1 MERRMK
7 QETIRT
13 TRSCLLFHY
22 SKVFDAKLSRNKNII
37 HCLNEN
43 NKIHCAKKEENVQN
57 DERKCRLFKIVLLI
71 IIRSFSTALRISYL
85 KRNADN
91 CKLEKINT
99 AAFCIPFF
107 LFYHFPFPFECK
119 VFLLLK
125 RM

>member
-1 MERRMK
+1 MKRKMK

-91 CKLEKINT
+91 CKLEKSIQLL
-99 AAFCIPFF
+99 FVF
-107 LFYHFPFPFECK
+107 LFFSFFPIFHFLFNVKCF
-119 VFLLLK
+119 FY
-125 RM
+125 